1 MQKFWLISIS
11 LYIAV
16 WGCITFFIWDP
27 ELFQQSSIK
36 YELDCTV
43 SDFTNKYNALLLK
56 DESLTWYYNY
66 ENKKTKIADLSADT
80 TGVWNVEISLPEER
94 IVAICNLYEKDGK
107 PILFFN
113 RIEQWYLTWNIG
125 GNQGRS
131 SKVLDEMYMFISDAI
146 RISNTFERSFLDK
159 LCNYKSPRK
168 TIAII
173 ANFWTF
179 YTIPLFAGYVFVLFL
194 FLFFIKRKFRNLGTL
209 SILLV
214 LISFFPVFIYKSPSF
229 DYGYC
234 VNFDSTTDWWLS
246 GFVYVLRGYP
256 LGLAW
261 LCNLAYLHLFLRMSL
276 GLRKVDLLIYCAG
289 LLLAIYPIINHGSV
303 TDVLNWKEVSSVTS
317 LGPGYFIWL
326 AGIAIMFVYTLQ
338 QHLISTKMQHTSIEN
353 KEESTAE
360 NKTE

>member
-1 MQKFWLISIS
+1 MALFRNHI
-11 LYIAV
+11 IALLV
-16 WGCITFFIWDP
+16 IFNVLLLLTLLGIHNGY
-27 ELFQQSSIK
+27 SIK

-80 TGVWNVEISLPEER
+80 TGVWDVEISLPEER
-94 IVAICNLYEKDGK
+94 IVAIFSLTEKGGK
-107 PILFFN
+107 TILSFD
-113 RIEQWYLTWNIG
+113 RIKQWYLNWNIG

-131 SKVLDEMYMFISDAI
+131 SRVLDGAYMFISDVI

-168 TIAII
+168 AIDI
-173 ANFWTF
+173 IINFWLF
-179 YTIPLFAGYVFVLFL
+179 YSIPITAGYAFIVLFYS
-194 FLFFIKRKFRNLGTL
+194 FFIKRKFRNLGTL
-209 SILLV
+209 CILLM
-214 LISFFPVFIYKSPSF
+214 LISFFPVFIYKSPVF
-229 DYGYC
+229 VYGYN

-256 LGLAW
+256 IGLAW
-261 LCNLAYLHLFLRMSL
+261 LCNLAYLHIFLRLSL
-276 GLRKVDLLIYCAG
+276 GLRKIDLLIYCAG
-289 LLLAIYPIINHGSV
+289 LLLAIYPIINHGAV
-303 TDVLNWKEVSSVTS
+303 TDVFDWKDVSNVTS
-317 LGPGYFIWL
+317 LGPGYYIWL
-326 AGIAIMFVYTLQ
+326 AGIAIMFIYTLQ
-338 QHLISTKMQHTSIEN
+338 QYFISTKMQQASNEN